1 MYIDNY
7 YKYMKKTFLVL
18 FTLIISLSWFNPVL
32 AAQDIVS
39 PTLDN
44 NLTVKVG
51 VYDNYP
57 KFIKMNRI
65 MLKDSGRILPI
76 ILLKKNIGI

>member
-1 MYIDNY
+1 M
-7 YKYMKKTFLVL
+7 
-18 FTLIISLSWFNPVL
+18 L

-39 PTLDN
+39 PTPDN

-57 KFIKMNRI
+57 KFIKMNRVI
-65 MLKDSGRILPI
+65 LKDSGRILPI

>member
-1 MYIDNY
+1 M
-7 YKYMKKTFLVL
+7 
-18 FTLIISLSWFNPVL
+18 L

-57 KFIKMNRI
+57 KIYKDEQGNIKGFWADITNYI
-65 MLKDSGRILPI
+65 AEKEHWNLIYDFGT
-76 ILLKKNIGI
+76 